1 MSYRTI
7 LTYLPS
13 SARASWLASAGA
25 ALARA
30 HDAHLIGL
38 AIAPDHTMPPAF
50 GIEIPP
56 QYLQSPKELRDTER
70 DATCAL
76 FEKAAQEMDVE
87 SEWRY
92 VGHAR
97 NLIADVVVEHA
108 LTSDLVIM
116 PQATG
121 EEWGPWAEL
130 PERVIFNAGRPVMVV
145 PEALT
150 VERAP
155 ERIVIAWTDS
165 PQSVRATFDALPLL
179 VRADKVE
186 VLSVDIDR
194 HGRTEHRSLAIDQ
207 VALSLARHGVNAAA
221 TSEIREG
228 VESIGEIILDHAR
241 EAHADLLVMG
251 CYSHSRFRE
260 SLLGGVSRT
269 VLADASIPVLTAH

>member
-13 SARASWLASAGA
+13 SARASWLATAGA
-25 ALARA
+25 TLARA
-30 HDAHLIGL
+30 HDAHLVGL
-38 AIAPDHTMPPAF
+38 VVTPDHTMPPAF
-50 GIEIPP
+50 GIEVPP
-56 QYLQSPKELRDTER
+56 QFLQSPKELREAER
-70 DATCAL
+70 DATRAL
-76 FEKAAQEMDVE
+76 FEKAASEMDVE
-87 SEWRY
+87 AEWRY
-92 VGHAR
+92 VGNAQ
-97 NLIADVVVEHA
+97 NLIADVVAEHA
-108 LTSDLVIM
+108 LTADLVVM

-130 PERVIFNAGRPVMVV
+130 PERVILNAGRPVMVV

-155 ERIVIAWTDS
+155 ERIVVAWTDS
-165 PQSVRATFDALPLL
+165 PQSARTTFDALPLL
-179 VRADKVE
+179 VRADSVE
-186 VLSVDIDR
+186 VLSVGVGR
-194 HGRTEHRSLAIDQ
+194 HGRADERSLAIDQ
-207 VALSLARHGVNAAA
+207 VALVLARHGVNAAA

-228 VESIGEIILDHAR
+228 VESIGEIILDHVR

-269 VLADASIPVLTAH
+269 VLADASVPVVTAH